1 MNAAEPMIIKEKAFF
16 QNRKNTSKPRNFTN
30 EDDKNKTIKAVNI
43 SVEITYSYI
52 IAVFSNFKK
61 IQNKDIKILMG
72 HTYKTAFVKYKDEQ
86 NIQQFYQV
94 VWSAY
99 IRKDQVGLY

>member
-1 MNAAEPMIIKEKAFF
+1 MTKI
-16 QNRKNTSKPRNFTN
+16 Q
-30 EDDKNKTIKAVNI
+30 NKTIKAVI
-43 SVEITYSYI
+43 EIAYSYI
-52 IAVFSNFKK
+52 RAVFSNFKK